1 MPIIEKRQN
10 NKFAFKCQERSRE
23 EEGFFQILT
32 LKVSKMSSLK
42 DLQYFSIFLFVN
54 DDDGL

>member
-23 EEGFFQILT
+23 GFFQILT
-32 LKVSKMSSLK
+32 LKVSKMSNLK